1 MQSAK
6 SVVKNSFCPIFGTLS
21 KTLLFD
27 RGTILTQPGG
37 KMIGEPHVSVYP
49 IHIDDWQIEVAVGVM
64 VAVAMVAIVIWLIR
78 RKKR

>member
-1 MQSAK
+1 M
-6 SVVKNSFCPIFGTLS
+6 
-21 KTLLFD
+21 
-27 RGTILTQPGG
+27 TQPGG

-49 IHIDDWQIEVAVGVM
+49 IHIDDWQIEVAAGVM